1 MNVFLFHRDFRLQDN
16 LALTELSRHG
26 PVTCIFIFTP
36 SQIKPNQNS
45 FFSPRG
51 YQFMCESL
59 YELKKELQTKQSDL
73 YFFYG
78 DTLDILKTLDI
89 AKLGF
94 NLDYTP
100 YARRRADSI
109 LDYCLSKE
117 IDCITGEDYLLAPMG
132 TFLKPDKSPYVVY
145 SPFRNAAAKHH
156 PLKPNIV
163 PIEYATMK
171 GKFYEPTYEIKDQEH
186 YFKGGRKEGLKR
198 LVFHYQHDNF
208 TPTTEMSPYLKFGCI
223 SIREAYWANSSQ
235 EFRNQLFWREFFMYL
250 SCYFPKV
257 LDTRSNFKE
266 VSLPW
271 THSKPAF
278 EKWCKGETGFPIV
291 DAAMRQLNQTGY
303 MHNRGRLITANFLT
317 RLLGIDWRQGEQYY
331 ATRLIDYDPSVNNG
345 NWQWV
350 AGTGVD
356 RAPYSQR
363 IFNPWLQ
370 SVKFD
375 KDAVYI
381 KKWIPELKD
390 VSAKHI
396 HQWDKHHTPIYPKP
410 MIDYAEAR
418 EKRLNQFRH
427 HD

>member
-1 MNVFLFHRDFRLQDN
+1 MNIFLFHRDLRLQDN
-16 LALTELSRHG
+16 LALNELSRHG
-26 PVTCIFIFTP
+26 PVTCIFVFTP
-36 SQIKPNQNS
+36 SQIKTNP
-45 FFSPRG
+45 FFSSHG
-51 YQFMCESL
+51 FQFMCETL
-59 YELKKELQTKQSDL
+59 YEVKKELQAKQSDL
-73 YFFYG
+73 YFYYG
-78 DTLDILKTLDI
+78 DTLDILKTLDMKRI
-89 AKLGF
+89 GF

-100 YARRRADSI
+100 YARRRAEQI
-109 LDYCLSKE
+109 MDYCIQKE
-117 IDCITGEDYLLAPMG
+117 IECITAEDYLLAPMG

-145 SPFRNAAAKHH
+145 TPFRNAAAKHS
-156 PLKPNIV
+156 PLKPNMI

-171 GKFYEPTYEIKDQEH
+171 GSFYTPTYEKNEQDL
-186 YFKGGRKEGLKR
+186 FKAGRKEGLKR

-235 EFRNQLFWREFFMYL
+235 EFRNQLLWREFYYYIV
-250 SCYFPKV
+250 CYFPKV
-257 LDTRSNFKE
+257 LDTRSDFKA
-266 VSLPW
+266 SLFW
-271 THSKPAF
+271 TNSKSAF
-278 EKWCKGETGFPIV
+278 EKWCNGTTGFPVV

-317 RLLGIDWRQGEQYY
+317 RLLGIDWRWGETYY
-331 ATRLIDYDPSVNNG
+331 ATHLIDYDPCVNNG

-370 SVKFD
+370 SAKFD

-390 VSAKHI
+390 VPAKHI
-396 HQWDKHHTPIYPKP
+396 HQWDKHSTTVYPKP

-418 EKRLNQFRH
+418 EKRLDHFRH
-427 HD
+427 DH

>member
-16 LALTELSRHG
+16 LALNELSRHG
-26 PVTCIFIFTP
+26 PVTCLFIFTP
-36 SQIKPNQNS
+36 SQIKPNQNT
-45 FFSPRG
+45 FFSERG

-59 YELKKELQTKQSDL
+59 YELKKELQAKHSDL

-100 YARRRADSI
+100 YARRRDEPI
-109 LDYCLSKE
+109 LEYCLSKG
-117 IDCITGEDYLLAPMG
+117 IDCITAEDYLLAPMG
-132 TFLKPDKSPYVVY
+132 TFLKPDNSPYVVY
-145 SPFRNAAAKHH
+145 TPFRNAAAKHS
-156 PLKPNIV
+156 PLKPNSV
-163 PIEYATMK
+163 PIEFAAMK
-171 GKFYEPTYEIKDQEH
+171 GKEYYVPTYETKEQ
-186 YFKGGRKEGLKR
+186 FKGGRKEGLKR
-198 LVFHYQHDNF
+198 LVFKYQHDNF

-223 SIREAYWANSSQ
+223 SIREAYWANTSQ
-235 EFRNQLFWREFFMYL
+235 EFRNQLLWREFFYYIA
-250 SCYFPKV
+250 CYFPKV
-257 LDTRSNFKE
+257 LDTRSDFKA
-266 VSLPW
+266 SLSW
-271 THSKPAF
+271 THSKSAF
-278 EKWCKGETGFPIV
+278 EKWCNGETGFPIV

-331 ATRLIDYDPSVNNG
+331 ATKLIDYDPCVNNG

-363 IFNPWLQ
+363 IFNPWIQ
-370 SVKFD
+370 SSKFD

-390 VSAKHI
+390 VLPKHI
-396 HQWDKHHTPIYPKP
+396 HQWNLHFTSIYPKP

-418 EKRLNQFRH
+418 QKRLNHFRH
-427 HD
+427 DD

>member
-16 LALTELSRHG
+16 LALNELSRHG
-26 PVTCIFIFTP
+26 PVTCIFVFTP
-36 SQIKPNQNS
+36 YQIKETQNP
-45 FFSPRG
+45 FYSPRG
-51 YQFMCESL
+51 FQFMCESL
-59 YELKKELQTKQSDL
+59 YELKKELQAKHSDL

-100 YARRRADSI
+100 YARRRDEPI
-109 LDYCLSKE
+109 LEYCLSKGIE
-117 IDCITGEDYLLAPMG
+117 CITAEDYLLAPMG
-132 TFLKPDKSPYVVY
+132 TFLKPDKMPYVVY
-145 SPFRNAAAKHH
+145 TPFRNAAAKHH
-156 PLKPNIV
+156 PLKPNII
-163 PIEYATMK
+163 PIEFATMK
-171 GKFYEPTYEIKDQEH
+171 APKGKYYVPTYETNES
-186 YFKGGRKEGLKR
+186 YFQGGRKEGLKR

-223 SIREAYWANSSQ
+223 SIREAYWANTSQ
-235 EFRNQLFWREFFMYL
+235 EFRNQLLWREFYYYIA
-250 SCYFPKV
+250 CYYPKV
-257 LDTRSNFKE
+257 LDNRADFKA
-266 VSLPW
+266 SLTW
-271 THSKPAF
+271 TNSKPAF
-278 EKWCKGETGFPIV
+278 EKWCKGETGFPVV

-317 RLLGIDWRQGEQYY
+317 RLLGIDWRQGETYY
-331 ATRLIDYDPSVNNG
+331 ATHLIDYDPCVNNG

-370 SVKFD
+370 SAKFD
-375 KDAVYI
+375 KNAEYI

-390 VSAKHI
+390 VAPKHI

-410 MIDYAEAR
+410 MIDYAAAR
-418 EKRLNQFRH
+418 EKRLHHFRH
-427 HD
+427 DD

>member
-1 MNVFLFHRDFRLQDN
+1 MNVFLFHRDLRLQDN
-16 LALTELSRHG
+16 LALNELSRHG
-26 PVTCIFIFTP
+26 PVTCIFVFTP
-36 SQIKPNQNS
+36 SQIKTNP

-51 YQFMCESL
+51 FQFMCETL
-59 YELKKELQTKQSDL
+59 YEVKKELQAKQSDL
-73 YFFYG
+73 YFYYG
-78 DTLDILKTLDI
+78 DTMDILKTLDMKRI
-89 AKLGF
+89 GF

-100 YARRRADSI
+100 YARRRAEQI
-109 LDYCLSKE
+109 MDYCIQKDIE
-117 IDCITGEDYLLAPMG
+117 CITAEDYLLAPMG
-132 TFLKPDKSPYVVY
+132 TFLKTDKTPYVVY
-145 SPFRNAAAKHH
+145 TPFRNAAAKHT
-156 PLKPNIV
+156 PLKPNII

-171 GKFYEPTYEIKDQEH
+171 GSHYTPTYNEQPQ
-186 YFKGGRKEGLKR
+186 FKAGRKEGLKR

-235 EFRNQLFWREFFMYL
+235 EFRNQLLWRE
-250 SCYFPKV
+250 CYYYIACYYPKV
-257 LDTRSNFKE
+257 LDTRADFKA
-266 VSLPW
+266 SLFW
-271 THSKPAF
+271 TNSKTAF
-278 EKWCKGETGFPIV
+278 EKWCTGTTGFPVV

-317 RLLGIDWRQGEQYY
+317 RLLGIDWRWGETYY
-331 ATRLIDYDPSVNNG
+331 ATHLIDYDPCVNNG

-370 SVKFD
+370 SAKFD

-390 VSAKHI
+390 VPAKHL
-396 HQWDKHHTPIYPKP
+396 HQWDKHSTTVYPKP

-418 EKRLNQFRH
+418 EKRLDNFRH
-427 HD
+427 DH